1 MPRTVPFLLAAVFA
15 GVPSTCPAQE
25 SAPGWQDQRTIAL
38 QAPGRSMTGLRL
50 LSRNHDIGDQ
60 RNEGNALRLTR
71 DVTIREGRAMLFE
84 ARSDDFP
91 LAKFSG
97 AVDGKGIHL
106 IMAWPP

>member
-1 MPRTVPFLLAAVFA
+1 MTPRTVPFLLAAVFA
-15 GVPSTCPAQE
+15 GVPSPCPAQD

-50 LSRNHDIGDQ
+50 LSRNHDTGRRDSGA
-60 RNEGNALRLTR
+60 ELRLTR
-71 DVTIREGRAMLFE
+71 DVTLREGRAMLFE

-97 AVDGKGIHL
+97 ALDGKGIHL
-106 IMAWPP
+106 MMTWPP